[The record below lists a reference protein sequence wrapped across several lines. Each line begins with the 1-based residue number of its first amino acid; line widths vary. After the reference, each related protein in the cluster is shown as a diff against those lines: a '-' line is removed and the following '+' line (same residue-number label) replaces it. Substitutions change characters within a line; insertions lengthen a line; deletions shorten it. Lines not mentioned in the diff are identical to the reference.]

1 LERGKIEMKIIKSLL
16 IGFVLFGC
24 STTHEPRL
32 IGTFVSDKDATMA
45 YLEGSGKFTERQL
58 KTFSRLLGK
67 LKIECD
73 GITVTSTLD
82 DYTNKEP
89 LKIIKST
96 DEYALIEYHF
106 LGEPTQ
112 SKVIFTEDGYWEV
125 GGIAGPNY
133 REKFVRVPTK
143 R

>member
-1 LERGKIEMKIIKSLL
+1 MKVLKSFL

-24 STTHEPRL
+24 STLHEPRL

-45 YLEGSGKFTERQL
+45 YLEGSGKFTERQI
-58 KTFSRLLGK
+58 KTFSSLLGK

-82 DYTNKEP
+82 DYTDKEK
-89 LKIIKST
+89 LKIIKKT
-96 DEYALIEYHF
+96 DEYILIEDQF
-106 LGEPTQ
+106 LGKPAQ
-112 SKVIFTEDGYWEV
+112 SKVIFTDDGYWVV
-125 GGIAGPNY
+125 GGIAGSFY

>member
-1 LERGKIEMKIIKSLL
+1 MKILKFLL

-24 STTHEPRL
+24 STIHEPRL
-32 IGTFVSDKDATMA
+32 VGTFVSDKDATMA

-58 KTFSRLLGK
+58 KTFSSMLGK

-82 DYTNKEP
+82 GYTDKEI
-89 LKIIKST
+89 LKIIKKT
-96 DEYALIEYHF
+96 NEYILIEDQF
-106 LGEPTQ
+106 LGESVQ
-112 SKVIFTEDGYWEV
+112 SKVIFTDDGYWAV
-125 GGIAGPNY
+125 GGIAGPDY